1 MGEIVVLVAENLFMR
16 RFWESKTGTY
26 MLFTVLTVLPV
37 LVFVLPKTFFD
48 DGPPLCIYTA
58 LAGTEC
64 PGCGLTR
71 GTMRLSHFD
80 FAGAWELNKL
90 TFIVVP
96 LLAIWWIKQWIVV
109 FKKVKTSQQKT
120 SANT

>member
-1 MGEIVVLVAENLFMR
+1 MR
-16 RFWESKTGTY
+16 RFFESKTGVIL
-26 MLFTVLTVLPV
+26 LFAVLTVIPI

-48 DGPPLCIYTA
+48 GGPPLCLFTA
-58 LAGTEC
+58 IAGVEC

-80 FAGAWELNKL
+80 FAGAWEMNKL

-96 LLAIWWIKQWIVV
+96 LLAFWWIKQWIII
-109 FKKVKTSQQKT
+109 FKKLKALSKNTSVKTK
-120 SANT
+120 